1 MYLHSNAEIRK
12 GMGIFKRKKK
22 NSEKYTHGKVL
33 EILRKLGVFFLFCF

>member
-22 NSEKYTHGKVL
+22 TVKNTLMEKFWKYSES
-33 EILRKLGVFFLFCF
+33 